1 MEGFSSASPWYHV
14 CRETGPMQEIRT
26 LISARGSPS
35 PRSAR
40 PPGRRLS
47 RSKRAPLGELAVG
60 VFAPDS
66 VPKTPGEQLAW
77 LCRETGPMQ
86 QIRKLIFVD
95 WQPKLLQYK
104 AAQATAL
111 EKQHNVSG
119 SSRTKT
125 LRLEAIGQELAGV
138 DEEVGAIQTLLVE
151 SIVKALRGNPVRTRM
166 ALVDPLFDCN
176 ASLDSADM
184 RAKAL
189 EVCACVSFRF

>member
-1 MEGFSSASPWYHV
+1 
-14 CRETGPMQEIRT
+14 
-26 LISARGSPS
+26 
-35 PRSAR
+35 
-40 PPGRRLS
+40 
-47 RSKRAPLGELAVG
+47 
-60 VFAPDS
+60 
-66 VPKTPGEQLAW
+66 
-77 LCRETGPMQ
+77 MQ